1 MKSFYE
7 MLMLLG
13 ESSYHDAE
21 KMAYEKVERAL
32 AAAGLPWDQ
41 DEFNIL
47 YGKWVDMTVSVAPN
61 RTERV
66 QGVIYPEEIKNDE
79 GRHGPYAVGFELNNK
94 RFDPTDIEEIHGMK
108 VAKKYEEIIGDWHD
122 DMDYQRTIRSLPR

>member
-21 KMAYEKVERAL
+21 KMAYEKVDRAL

-41 DEFNIL
+41 DEFKVL
-47 YGKWVDMTVSVAPN
+47 YGKWVDMTVGVAPN
-61 RTERV
+61 RVERV
-66 QGVIYPEEIKNDE
+66 QGVIYPSEIKNDDSH
-79 GRHGPYAVGFELNNK
+79 HGPHAVGFEINSK
-94 RFDPTDIEEIHGMK
+94 KFDPVDIEEIHGMK
-108 VAKKYEEIIGDWHD
+108 VAKKHDEIIDDWRG
-122 DMDYQRTIRSLPR
+122 DMDYKRTLRSLPR